1 MPNPT
6 RSDVHVNAPLTNV
19 SIAYLQEANKYISTK
34 LFPLI
39 NVPKQSDLYFQYDQ
53 GDFMRSEAKDRAP
66 GTESAGAGYD
76 LSTASYSCSVKAL
89 HKDVADQIRA
99 NADAPL
105 NMDSDATKFL
115 TQQMMIRRDKDWA
128 SSFFSGGTW
137 TGSTTGADINQ
148 NAGGGVVPWNNAA
161 GTPIEDIDAQADS
174 IEAKTGFRG
183 NTLVLGVDAYNALK
197 NSSDVVDRIR
207 YTQTGVVTEDMLAGL
222 LGLKN
227 VYVARGVENTAA
239 AGAADSISRI
249 YTATTAVLMY
259 VPDSP
264 SLMHPSA
271 GYTFAW
277 GGYTGAG
284 PDGQRVSR
292 FRMDHLRS
300 DRIEMEMSYD
310 QKQVSTVLGARFIN
324 CAV

>member
-19 SIAYLQEANKYISTK
+19 SIAYLQENTKFISTQ

-76 LSTASYSCSVKAL
+76 LSTASYSCAVKAL

-128 SSFFSGGTW
+128 ASFFSGGTW
-137 TGSTTGADINQ
+137 TGSTTGLDINK
-148 NAGGGVVPWNNAA
+148 AASKWNSAT
-161 GTPIEDIDAQADS
+161 GTPIEDIDAEADS

-197 NSSDVVDRIR
+197 NSADVVDRIR
-207 YTQTGVVTEDMLAGL
+207 YTQTGVVTEDMLSGL
-222 LGLKN
+222 LGLKK
-227 VYVARGVENTAA
+227 VVVARGVENTALQ
-239 AGAADSISRI
+239 GAADSISRI
-249 YTATTAVLMY
+249 FTGTSAVLMY

-264 SLMHPSA
+264 SLMQPSA

-324 CAV
+324 CA

>member
-19 SIAYLQEANKYISTK
+19 SIAYVQDSNKFISSK
-34 LFPLI
+34 VFPLV
-39 NVPKQSDLYFQYDQ
+39 NVPKQSDLYFTYDQ
-53 GDFMRSEAKDRAP
+53 GDFLRSEAKNRAP
-66 GTESAGAGYD
+66 GTESAGAGD
-76 LSTASYSCSVKAL
+76 NLTTSSYSCSVTAL

-128 SSFFSGGTW
+128 ASFFSGGTW
-137 TGSTTGADINQ
+137 TGSTTGADINKT
-148 NAGGGVVPWNNAA
+148 ASKWNSAT
-161 GTPIEDIDAQADS
+161 GTPIEDIDAEADS

-197 NSSDVVDRIR
+197 NSADVVDRIR

-222 LGLKN
+222 LGMKT
-227 VYVARGVENTAA
+227 VYVARGVENTALE
-239 AGAADSISRI
+239 GATDTFARL
-249 YTATTAVLMY
+249 YTSTTALVMY

-264 SLMHPSA
+264 SLMHPAA

-310 QKQVSTVLGARFIN
+310 QKQISTVLGARLIN
-324 CAV
+324 CA

>member
-19 SIAYLQEANKYISTK
+19 SIAYLQEDNKFISTK

-39 NVPKQSDLYFQYDQ
+39 SVPKQSDLYFQYDQ
-53 GDFMRSEAKDRAP
+53 GDFLRSEAKDRAP

-76 LSTASYSCSVKAL
+76 LTTASYSCSVKAL

-128 SSFFSGGTW
+128 ASVFSGGAW
-137 TGSTTGADINQ
+137 TGSPTGADINKTGSKG
-148 NAGGGVVPWNNAA
+148 NSST
-161 GTPIEDIDAQADS
+161 GTPIEDIDAEADS

-183 NTLVLGVDAYNALK
+183 NTLVLVVDAYNALK
-197 NSSDVVDRIR
+197 NSADVVDRIR

-227 VYVARGVENTAA
+227 VYVARGVENTALQ
-239 AGAADSISRI
+239 GATDSISRI
-249 YTATTAVLMY
+249 YTGTSAVLMY
-259 VPDSP
+259 VPESP

-324 CAV
+324 CA

>member
-19 SIAYLQEANKYISTK
+19 SIAYLQDEKKFISSQV
-34 LFPLI
+34 FPLI

-53 GDFMRSEAKDRAP
+53 GDFMRSEAKQRAP

-76 LSTASYSCSVKAL
+76 LSTASYSCDVNAL

-115 TQQMMIRRDKDWA
+115 TQQMMIKRDRDWA
-128 SSFFSGGTW
+128 TSFFSGGTW
-137 TGSTTGADINQ
+137 TGSTTGADINL
-148 NAGGGVVPWNNAA
+148 AGGGLNEWDTAG
-161 GTPIEDIDAQADS
+161 GTPIEDIDDQADS

-183 NTLVLGVDAYNALK
+183 NTLVLGVDSYNAMK
-197 NSSDVVDRIR
+197 NSADVVDRIR
-207 YTQTGVVTEDMLAGL
+207 YTQTGVVGEDLLASL
-222 LGLKN
+222 LGLDK
-227 VYVARGVENTAA
+227 VIVARGVYNSANQ
-239 AGAADSISRI
+239 GAADVIGRI
-249 YTATTAVLMY
+249 YTPKSALLLY
-259 VPDSP
+259 VPPSP
-264 SLMHPSA
+264 SLMQPSA

-300 DRIEMEMSYD
+300 DRIEMEMAYD
-310 QKQVSTVLGARFIN
+310 QKQVSTVLGARFTN
-324 CAV
+324 CAS

>member
-6 RSDVHVNAPLTNV
+6 RSDVHINAPLTNV
-19 SIAYLQEANKYISTK
+19 SIAYVQEAAKFLSSK
-34 LFPLI
+34 VFPLI
-39 NVPKQSDLYFQYDQ
+39 SVPKQSDLYFKYDQ
-53 GDFMRSEAKDRAP
+53 GDFMRSEARIRAP
-66 GTESAGAGYD
+66 GTESVGAGYNLTTD
-76 LSTASYSCSVKAL
+76 SYSCTVTAL

-105 NMDSDATKFL
+105 NMDADATKFL
-115 TQQMMIRRDKDWA
+115 TQQMLIKRDKDWA
-128 SSFFSGGTW
+128 SSYFSGGSW
-137 TGSTTGADINQ
+137 TGSTTGADINK
-148 NAGGGVVPWNNAA
+148 AGAKWNSAT
-161 GTPIEDIDAQADS
+161 GTPIEDIDAEADS
-174 IEAKTGFRG
+174 IEAKTGFRA

-197 NSSDVVDRIR
+197 NSADVVDRIR

-222 LGLKN
+222 LGMKN
-227 VYVARGVENTAA
+227 VYVARGIENTAI
-239 AGAADSISRI
+239 AGAADSFSRL
-249 YTATTAVLMY
+249 YTGTTAVLMY
-259 VPDSP
+259 VPDNP

-324 CAV
+324 CA